1 MFLAVDRVMRKYR
14 YRTKEVLSTH
24 SQGVATDHKLDP
36 EHLTIFMSQCHL
48 WHHCQNS
55 DSDKYSL

>member
-48 WHHCQNS
+48 
-55 DSDKYSL
+55 